1 MAFYNHTITSVK
13 EARQELTK
21 LGVPTSRPLDFFCEN
36 IKTDSHMAKVL
47 KKKQNYFFFFHPY
60 VFSIII
66 DLLLFFN

>member
-47 KKKQNYFFFFHPY
+47 KKT
-60 VFSIII
+60 
-66 DLLLFFN
+66 

>member
-47 KKKQNYFFFFHPY
+47 KIKNNNLFLPLLHVFSKIIIYFF
-60 VFSIII
+60 
-66 DLLLFFN
+66 